1 VQSVRNRHR
10 SDSDVPAE
18 RRCTTFDGAQADVE
32 SVPLSRVAE
41 QRVVAALGR
50 LVAAVRAVLPRGLH
64 PSQMVLHFQTH
75 GARLVFT
82 YCSALSV
89 ASDPKAPVPAA
100 RRSSLA
106 EPSLSGRRRSSV
118 ASDAGGLD
126 PGDGKV
132 RPLSSG
138 RAAGAGRMQGG
149 SGGGGEQGH
158 ERPVT
163 AKVRSAL
170 AATGSLHLVRAQP
183 GRLCACS
190 GLPLAPG
197 EAMHVS
203 WRSVLLHLL
212 LNGVSVALEAAGN
225 STAAAAAARRE
236 EVAARALGADGA
248 ALRRKLRESVAPSGA
263 AEALLFV
270 QEPDAFATRLAA
282 DPLLA
287 AAWAIFDEASLR
299 ALAAEMDGVFPETLA
314 QLRASPALLARDAPV
329 SELAS
334 LAIASSLTLQ
344 LSESSSR
351 GAHRRPAR
359 SLSALALRAERD
371 RHHSAQSGR
380 GPKWPRH
387 GNHGG
392 RAERAAETSAAVATA
407 AAARGGQRAESAPP
421 GAMAR
426 GAGAGKL
433 RALDGRGAL
442 EALAKGEPPGMA
454 GERARRGILR
464 GSGAMEWGAA
474 GARGGEGVQFEP
486 GGAAAER
493 AEEPARGRS
502 MFGVAAG
509 ERIVGR
515 RVQAGEVEAWFD
527 ALATGEGEAGPRW
540 MTWADFEE
548 LLARAALVPAHL
560 SRAAAAQ
567 CFREACLH
575 DAGGGDGFK
584 GRQSER
590 RRDAAGG
597 GGRLSANGLRVAL
610 AGVARGVAAGRGRN
624 ARARI
629 DPVDCEGRVAA
640 VEADAWSPFPPRP
653 LLPSSRSNIA
663 VSTGRKGSKGSSV
676 EHRRRGGAGSGAL
689 PVFALRSGVRVVDHV
704 QLPHVPRGACRVPAL
719 EQAQRYIEGKGG
731 LQRQAPFSRDAP
743 DLIASSRVARAMLR
757 HPARTGAGADP
768 RAAVRALAPS
778 HARLARHPEVVLV
791 ERTLD
796 LGGRGAMVPPP
807 HAPPTAATSGALSPR
822 PLSALSSCAS
832 SAASSPHSS
841 AYSPA
846 PRAPAGAPPR
856 APLDSP
862 DSDSDVS
869 GNGRGH
875 SGCASG
881 ASAWQ
886 PGDSDSLGY
895 ARKLRV
901 AGSGLGGEWESVPS
915 ESEASDAKEWP
926 IE

>member
-1 VQSVRNRHR
+1 VQAVRNRHR
-10 SDSDVPAE
+10 SDSEVPAE

-64 PSQMVLHFQTH
+64 PTQMVLHFQTH

-106 EPSLSGRRRSSV
+106 EPSLSGGRRRSSV

-126 PGDGKV
+126 PGDGEA
-132 RPLSSG
+132 RPLPSG
-138 RAAGAGRMQGG
+138 RAAGAARIQGG
-149 SGGGGEQGH
+149 SGGGGEQGQ

-170 AATGSLHLVRAQP
+170 AVTGALHLVRAQP

-197 EAMHVS
+197 EAMHVA

-225 STAAAAAARRE
+225 SAAAAAAARRE

-248 ALRRKLRESVAPSGA
+248 ALRRKLREAVAPSGA

-270 QEPDAFATRLAA
+270 QDPDAFATRVAA

-344 LSESSSR
+344 LSESSPR
-351 GAHRRPAR
+351 GAHRRPTR

-371 RHHSAQSGR
+371 RHQSA
-380 GPKWPRH
+380 RH

-392 RAERAAETSAAVATA
+392 RAERAAEISTAAVMA

-426 GAGAGKL
+426 GAGAGRL
-433 RALDGRGAL
+433 RALDGARWGAL
-442 EALAKGEPPGMA
+442 EALAKGERPPGMA
-454 GERARRGILR
+454 GGGARRGILR
-464 GSGAMEWGAA
+464 GSGVREWGAA
-474 GARGGEGVQFEP
+474 GARGGEGVHFEP
-486 GGAAAER
+486 GSAAVER
-493 AEEPARGRS
+493 AEEPARDRS
-502 MFGVAAG
+502 LLGAAAG

-515 RVQAGEVEAWFD
+515 RVRAGEVEAWFD
-527 ALATGEGEAGPRW
+527 ALATGEGEGAAGPRW
-540 MTWADFEE
+540 MIWADFEE
-548 LLARAALVPAHL
+548 LVARAALVPAQL

-575 DAGGGDGFK
+575 DAGGGNGFK

-590 RRDAAGG
+590 RREAAGG

-610 AGVARGVAAGRGRN
+610 AGVARGVAAGRGPN

-640 VEADAWSPFPPRP
+640 AEADAWNPIPPRP

-663 VSTGRKGSKGSSV
+663 ESTGRKGSQGSSA
-676 EHRRRGGAGSGAL
+676 EQRRRGGAGSGAL

-719 EQAQRYIEGKGG
+719 EQAQRYIEGQGG
-731 LQRQAPFSRDAP
+731 LQRQAPFSRHAP

-778 HARLARHPEVVLV
+778 HVRLARHPEVVFV

-807 HAPPTAATSGALSPR
+807 HAPPTAAASGALSPR

-862 DSDSDVS
+862 DSDSDIS

-875 SGCASG
+875 SGRASG

-886 PGDSDSLGY
+886 PGNSDSLGY

-901 AGSGLGGEWESVPS
+901 AGSGLGGEWESGPS
-915 ESEASDAKEWP
+915 ESEASDAEEWP